1 MNDKESELAIAT
13 ATSVTC
19 HVCDGVEFT
28 TDSTGNT
35 INCAECGSKFETEN
49 QLGLEIFLDDKTR
62 MDIRGNDNEILY
74 EEIDWQLIKT
84 SKGQHS
90 FYIMV
95 DKMAGTNIRIEYH
108 DDAWAIRDMLKIMRE
123 DST

>member
-1 MNDKESELAIAT
+1 MMTYED
-13 ATSVTC
+13 SVK
-19 HVCDGVEFT
+19 
-28 TDSTGNT
+28 S
-35 INCAECGSKFETEN
+35 ITEGRFN
-49 QLGLEIFLDDKTR
+49 KV
-62 MDIRGNDNEILY
+62 LY
-74 EEIDWQLIKT
+74 DEVDWQLIKT